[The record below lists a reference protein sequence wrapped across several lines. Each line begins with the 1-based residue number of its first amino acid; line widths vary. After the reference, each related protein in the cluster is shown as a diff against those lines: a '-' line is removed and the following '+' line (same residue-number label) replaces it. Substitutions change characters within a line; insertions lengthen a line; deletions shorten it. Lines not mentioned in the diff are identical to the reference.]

1 MTFCNEVRNAIN
13 NKMILH
19 PEGFLKLRKPPE
31 NEFSGGLF
39 V

>member
-1 MTFCNEVRNAIN
+1 MTRLEVSGNLAIAPLVS
-13 NKMILH
+13 KKSI
-19 PEGFLKLRKPPE
+19 RKPPE